1 MKETLRVIG
10 RIISTIGLLIVFVIF
25 GIGYLL
31 VRLMVYIS
39 DKILSLT
46 INHV

>member
-1 MKETLRVIG
+1 MKETLRIIG
-10 RIISTIGLLIVFVIF
+10 RIISTIGLLIVFVVF
-25 GIGYLL
+25 GIGYLI
-31 VRLMVYIS
+31 VKGMVYIS